1 MKLME
6 PGKIGAVTL
15 KNRIVMTPMGMF
27 GVPSPD
33 GSLTARGM
41 EFYLERAKGGT
52 ALIFPAAALVTTE
65 FESPCSALN
74 AFDSMDKVMLWS
86 ELAEQVHHHGAKLGI
101 QLSAGL
107 GRTTFNYFFDP
118 EHVPVSASAVPSHW
132 TPWITCRPL
141 TVEEISRIVQ
151 AFAAGHEPFLGALAD
166 HPVRIILEGSGE
178 QAAAVHGGFVQM
190 SGTSLVVLSDLA
202 ELKENI
208 DKGRAEHA
216 KRVAEEALAK
226 NPDDE
231 DAAAAL
237 ARAETRLAVAG

>member
-1 MKLME
+1 MATFAVEVVSPEDKLWEGEAEM
-6 PGKIGAVTL
+6 VVC
-15 KNRIVMTPMGMF
+15 R
-27 GVPSPD
+27 S
-33 GSLTARGM
+33 
-41 EFYLERAKGGT
+41 
-52 ALIFPAAALVTTE
+52 TE
-65 FESPCSALN
+65 G
-74 AFDSMDKVMLWS
+74 D
-86 ELAEQVHHHGAKLGI
+86 I
-101 QLSAGL
+101 
-107 GRTTFNYFFDP
+107 
-118 EHVPVSASAVPSHW
+118 
-132 TPWITCRPL
+132 
-141 TVEEISRIVQ
+141 

-178 QAAAVHGGFVQM
+178 QAVAVHGGFVQM